1 MDVESYRNQKVKYFV
16 ESIGMV
22 HCSKWKEFTTDLG
35 VQVTKELKLLTKDE
49 WDELFT
55 RINVSKMQ
63 RRKFD
68 IAIASLNATGPA
80 DPTINKPF
88 PLKHESIKKC
98 SGRDD
103 APKKAWTRNKRKA
116 GNASIMDHCKVK
128 SKQVIDMTTNHAES
142 NAPQSKVVLAI
153 KTI

>member
-22 HCSKWKEFTTDLG
+22 YCSKWKEFTTDLG
-35 VQVTKELKLLTKDE
+35 VQVTEELKLITKVE

-55 RINVSKMQ
+55 QINVSKIQ

-68 IAIASLNATGPA
+68 IDIASLNATRPA
-80 DPTINKPF
+80 DPTINKF
-88 PLKHESIKKC
+88 LPLKYESTKKC

-103 APKKAWTRNKRKA
+103 VPEKIWTSNKRKA
-116 GNASIMDHCKVK
+116 GNASIVDHCKVK
-128 SKQVIDMTTNHAES
+128 SK
-142 NAPQSKVVLAI
+142 
-153 KTI
+153 